1 MSTNS
6 MQLSR
11 WPVIGFVIRLVR
23 YCRKYPV
30 VPGFMAVPL
39 ILYAVFVISPFVQ
52 SFYISLTDW
61 SGFTAGKNFVGL
73 RNYNKMIHDD
83 VFWIALR
90 NNVIILIVLP
100 VVTLALG
107 LFFSFMLNVGGPRRN
122 GAIGGVRGSAFY
134 KVVFFFPQVL
144 SITIIAVLWEFIYN
158 PNSGALNS
166 TLGAIGLGFLKHS
179 WLADPSLALAA
190 LLIVMVWANVGFYV
204 VLFSAAMG
212 SVPTEIYEAVTLDG
226 ASRLTTFFRITFPLI
241 WDTVQAAWVYLGI
254 IAMDCFVFVVVMTAG
269 PGGPDHATTVISYYL
284 YQMAFQNSQAGY
296 ATAMG
301 VAMLVV
307 TLLFAGIMSR
317 LSRRE
322 RIEF

>member
-1 MSTNS
+1 MRQGKARVHRNYGFI
-6 MQLSR
+6 
-11 WPVIGFVIRLVR
+11 IGFL
-23 YCRKYPV
+23 
-30 VPGFMAVPL
+30 AVPVL
-39 ILYAVFVISPFVQ
+39 LYAVFVISPFLQ
-52 SFYISLTDW
+52 AFYISLTDW

-73 RNYNKMIHDD
+73 RNYDKMIHDD

-90 NNVIILIVLP
+90 NNVVILALLP
-100 VVTLALG
+100 VVTIALG
-107 LFFSFMLNVGGPRRN
+107 LFFSFMLNVGGRRRN
-122 GAIGGVRGSAFY
+122 GAAVSGVRGSAFY

-144 SITIIAVLWEFIYN
+144 SITIIAVLWQFIYN

-166 TLGAIGLGFLKHS
+166 ALSALGLGFLKQS
-179 WLADPSLALAA
+179 WLADPNLALGS
-190 LLIVMVWANVGFYV
+190 LLAVMVWANVGFYV

-212 SVPTEIYEAVTLDG
+212 SIPTEIYEAVTLDG

-241 WDTVQAAWVYLGI
+241 WDTVQTGWVYLGI
-254 IAMDCFVFVVVMTAG
+254 IAMDGFIYVGLMTTG
-269 PGGPDHATTVISYYL
+269 PGGPDHATTVIAYYL
-284 YQMAFQNSQAGY
+284 YTMAFENSQAGY

-307 TLLFAGIMSR
+307 TLLFAGLMSR

>member
-1 MSTNS
+1 MR
-6 MQLSR
+6 QGKLSR
-11 WPVIGFVIRLVR
+11 FYRKYGFIIGFLAV
-23 YCRKYPV
+23 PV
-30 VPGFMAVPL
+30 V
-39 ILYAVFVISPFVQ
+39 LYAVFVISPFLQ

-73 RNYNKMIHDD
+73 RNYDKMIHDD
-83 VFWIALR
+83 VFWLALR
-90 NNVIILIVLP
+90 NNVIILIALP
-100 VVTLALG
+100 IVTLALG

-122 GAIGGVRGSAFY
+122 GSAVSGVRGSAFY

-144 SITIIAVLWEFIYN
+144 SITIIAVLWQFIYN

-166 TLGAIGLGFLKHS
+166 ALGALGLGFLKQS
-179 WLADPSLALAA
+179 WLADPNLALGC
-190 LLIVMVWANVGFYV
+190 LIVVMVWGNVGFYV

-212 SVPTEIYEAVTLDG
+212 TVPTDIYEAVLLDG
-226 ASRLTTFFRITFPLI
+226 ANRFTTFFRITFPLI
-241 WDTVQAAWVYLGI
+241 WDTVQTGWVYLGI
-254 IAMDCFVFVVVMTAG
+254 IAMDSFVFVELMTTG
-269 PGGPDHATTVISYYL
+269 PGGPDHATTVISYWL
-284 YQMAFQNSQAGY
+284 YTQAFSNSQAGY